1 MPSGFSRLPMDT
13 HPPKSMTNYPTN
25 FPHRTEGTLLVNA
38 ERSTQSRNGLGC
50 ILLVAL
56 LLTLPWLDRP
66 FHTRGEPREALVAQ
80 SMLMNN
86 NWISP
91 PAYNGAVPSK
101 PPFNH
106 WLISIVSLPG
116 GEVTEFT
123 SRLPSAIAVVLFS
136 ACFYLFLCRRTTERS
151 ALLAGLVLLSSFEWL
166 RSAVTCRVDTI
177 LSTSLAG
184 ALLALFAWREKGRKG
199 FPFLAAILITCAALT
214 KGPIG
219 VALPLAIFSLF
230 EFVSGEK
237 TVRNAFKIGLRG
249 AIIAVPVVLVVSLW
263 YIAGYLQRGDA
274 FIDKIYYENFAR
286 LTSSME
292 DEPHKHAAPYML
304 LMLAIGFLPW
314 TLVWISAS
322 VSAFS
327 KRHYA
332 LRALGE
338 RWAQAT
344 ELQRYAFVAASFILV
359 FFCIPSS
366 KRSVYIMPAYPFIA
380 LMAAE
385 SIGGWGSRT
394 ARFMRILGNVLVTF
408 AAILSLVVIVGMFIP
423 TIPYAQQFGTSV
435 LASWSLWRVSVLV
448 VLGAF
453 AIRVFRQVVRQ
464 GDAQRLALSLV
475 TAIVIISGIA
485 AEPAFYQLSPR
496 TWLRSLELQ
505 GSLDLTK
512 HDRLYSFG
520 SEAYVASFYLKRPFF
535 NATPGLPA
543 GSIVVVE
550 EKNLARFRQE
560 IAPDV
565 REVGR
570 FASGLAHAKKELVF
584 VEVVGPQTGG
594 PVS

>member
-1 MPSGFSRLPMDT
+1 M
-13 HPPKSMTNYPTN
+13 N
-25 FPHRTEGTLLVNA
+25 E
-38 ERSTQSRNGLGC
+38 ERSTHMRNGLGC

-80 SMLMNN
+80 SMLMND

-106 WLISIVSLPG
+106 WLISLVSLPG
-116 GEVTEFT
+116 GDVTEFT
-123 SRLPSAIAVVLFS
+123 SRLPSAIAVILFS
-136 ACFYLFLCRRTTERS
+136 VCFYLFLRRRTTEQS
-151 ALLAGLVLLSSFEWL
+151 ALLAGLILLSSFEWL

-184 ALLALFAWREKGRKG
+184 ALLALFAWRERGRKG
-199 FPFLAAILITCAALT
+199 FPFLAALLITCAALT

-237 TVRNAFKIGLRG
+237 TVGNICKIGIRG
-249 AIIAVPVVLVVSLW
+249 AMIALPVVLVVSLW

-304 LMLAIGFLPW
+304 LMLAVGFLPW
-314 TLVWISAS
+314 TVVWISSA
-322 VSAFS
+322 VSAFA
-327 KRHYA
+327 KRNYTLQA
-332 LRALGE
+332 FRE
-338 RWAQAT
+338 RWGLAT
-344 ELQRYAFVAASFILV
+344 ELQRYAFIAAAFIFV

-380 LMAAE
+380 FIAAE
-385 SIGGWGSRT
+385 SVGSWGNRSKRFIG
-394 ARFMRILGNVLVTF
+394 ILANVLLWF
-408 AAILSLVVIVGMFIP
+408 AAIVSVLVIVGAVLPIVP
-423 TIPYAQQFGTSV
+423 QANQFGGSL
-435 LASWSLWRVSVLV
+435 LATWSIWRVSVVAVLV
-448 VLGAF
+448 ALSSGYL
-453 AIRVFRQVVRQ
+453 RYVFREGAV
-464 GDAQRLALSLV
+464 QRLALSLV
-475 TAIVIISGIA
+475 GAIVIISCFA

-496 TWLRSLELQ
+496 TWLRSQEFQ
-505 GSLDLTK
+505 SSLDLSK
-512 HDRLYSFG
+512 YDRLYSFG
-520 SEAYVASFYLKRPFF
+520 SEAYVTSFYLKKPFF
-535 NATPGLPA
+535 TATPGIPA

-550 EKNLARFRQE
+550 EKNIGRLKQE
-560 IAPDV
+560 IAPDI
-565 REVGR
+565 REVAR
-570 FASGLAHAKKELVF
+570 FSSGLEPAKKDVVF
-584 VEVVGPQTGG
+584 VEVVEAVPA
-594 PVS
+594 P

>member
-1 MPSGFSRLPMDT
+1 
-13 HPPKSMTNYPTN
+13 
-25 FPHRTEGTLLVNA
+25 
-38 ERSTQSRNGLGC
+38 
-50 ILLVAL
+50 
-56 LLTLPWLDRP
+56 
-66 FHTRGEPREALVAQ
+66 
-80 SMLMNN
+80 MLINN

-136 ACFYLFLCRRTTERS
+136 ACFYLFLRRRTSEQS
-151 ALLAGLVLLSSFEWL
+151 ALLAGLILLSSFEWF

-199 FPFLAAILITCAALT
+199 FPFLAAVLITCAALT

-237 TVRNAFKIGLRG
+237 TLGNVFKIGLRG
-249 AIIAVPVVLVVSLW
+249 AMIAVPVVLVVSLW
-263 YIAGYLQRGDA
+263 YFAGYLQRGDA

-286 LTSSME
+286 LTSAME

-304 LMLAIGFLPW
+304 LMLAIGLLPW
-314 TLVWISAS
+314 TLVWVSAA

-327 KRHYA
+327 KRHYT
-332 LRALGE
+332 LRALRE
-338 RWAQAT
+338 KWTQAT
-344 ELQRYAFVAASFILV
+344 ELQRYAFVAASFIFL

-380 LMAAE
+380 LIAAE
-385 SIGGWGSRT
+385 SIGVWGSRA
-394 ARFMRILGNVLVTF
+394 ARLTRILGKVLVSF
-408 AAILSLVVIVGMFIP
+408 AAILLLAVMVAIFIP
-423 TIPYAQQFGTSV
+423 TIPEAAQFGTSV
-435 LASWSLWRVSVLV
+435 IASWSLWRVSVLV
-448 VLGAF
+448 MLTAF
-453 AIRVFRQVVRQ
+453 AIPVFREIVRQ

-475 TAIVIISGIA
+475 ITVVIVSGIA

-496 TWLRSLELQ
+496 AWLRSSQFQ
-505 GSLDLTK
+505 GSLDLAR

-520 SEAYVASFYLKRPFF
+520 SEAYVTSFYLKKPFF
-535 NATPGLPA
+535 TATRGLPV

-550 EKNLARFRQE
+550 EKNLARLKQE
-560 IAPDV
+560 ISPDV

-570 FASGLAHAKKELVF
+570 FASGLEPAKKNLVF
-584 VEVVGPQTGG
+584 VEVVGQPAGG

>member
-1 MPSGFSRLPMDT
+1 
-13 HPPKSMTNYPTN
+13 MTNYSTN
-25 FPHRTEGTLLVNA
+25 FVHRIKGTLIVNA
-38 ERSTQSRNGLGC
+38 ERPTLSRNGFWC
-50 ILLVAL
+50 IILVAL
-56 LLTLPWLDRP
+56 LLTVPWLDRP

-80 SMLMNN
+80 SMVLNQ

-106 WLISIVSLPG
+106 WLISIASLPG

-136 ACFYLFLCRRTTERS
+136 ACFYLFVLRRASERS
-151 ALLAGLVLLSSFEWL
+151 ALLAGLILLSSFEWF
-166 RSAVTCRVDTI
+166 RAAVTCRVDTI

-184 ALLALFAWREKGRKG
+184 ALLALFSWRERGRKG
-199 FPFLAAILITCAALT
+199 FPFLAAVLITCAALT

-230 EFVSGEK
+230 EFLSGEK
-237 TVRNAFKIGLRG
+237 SVGNVVKIALRG
-249 AIIAVPVVLVVSLW
+249 AGIAVPVVLVVSLW

-274 FIDKIYYENFAR
+274 FLDKIYYENFAR

-314 TLVWISAS
+314 TLVWISAAA
-322 VSAFS
+322 SAFS
-327 KRHYA
+327 KRNYT
-332 LRALGE
+332 LRALQE

-344 ELQRYAFVAASFILV
+344 DLQRYAFVAAACIFI

-380 LMAAE
+380 LIAAE
-385 SIGGWGSRT
+385 SVSVWGAHT
-394 ARFMRILGNVLVTF
+394 TRFMRILGNVLVVF
-408 AAILSLVVIVGMFIP
+408 AAILSVVVMGAMLVP
-423 TIPYAQQFGTSV
+423 TIPHVAQFGTSV

-453 AIRVFRQVVRQ
+453 AIRVCREFVRQ
-464 GDAQRLALSLV
+464 GDAQRLAISLV
-475 TAIVIISGIA
+475 TAVVIISGIA

-496 TWLRSLELQ
+496 VWLRSAEFQ
-505 GSLDLTK
+505 GTLDFSK
-512 HDRLYSFG
+512 YDRMYSFG
-520 SEAYVASFYLKRPFF
+520 SEAYVVSFYLKKPFF
-535 NATPGLPA
+535 TATPGLPE

-550 EKNLARFRQE
+550 EKNLERLKRE

-570 FASGLAHAKKELVF
+570 FASGLEPAKKNLVF
-584 VEVVGPQTGG
+584 VELVGPQTGR